1 LAQSLDPPPANVSSA
16 QATTALSRSRQ
27 WLWLC
32 AIAVVAI
39 AIYSPGLGNLPVFDD
54 AFYTEGALKARFSGP
69 YLWTRLV
76 SYGTFMWIDSLFG
89 EAIWKQRIANLAIH
103 LGVVVALWVFYREV
117 LRSITAPA
125 PEPGEAAQPY
135 HQSHGLGIAI
145 GYFALNPVAVYAVAY
160 LIQRTIL
167 MATLFVV
174 LGLWL
179 FARGLRTRQ
188 GWLHGLAVLCYVLA
202 VASKEHAVLAPLCA
216 LPVYV
221 IVARPARKRL
231 ATVGVFTAIL
241 VAIAGLIL
249 KQRVGIVLGT
259 PFDEFSRV
267 YLAQLAALDPSA
279 PQRAWSL
286 SIENQAWLFFEYG
299 VRWFVPVGDWM
310 SISLRPPFPVQWLS
324 FPQVLGIP
332 LYLATITCAAA
343 MVLRT
348 RDWRA
353 LAGLSLLLPAI
364 LFGTEFATVWVQ
376 DPFVLYR
383 SYLWAIGVP
392 GLVLCFV
399 HGTSTRAL
407 VIVATIACILLSWQA
422 IERVLSFSNPETA
435 WTDAIRKLPK
445 DPRAVGRWFPY
456 LNRGG
461 YYADHDQFELAIHDF
476 EASSTLG
483 DMGMGSFNAG
493 SMLAAQGKQTQAL
506 AMFDRAQKQGYDLY
520 SLPFQRGQAFAV
532 LGRLDDAYRQFTEAM
547 LMTPPSPAYDILR
560 LQRGRVSLQT
570 GHSDTAVSDLTAY
583 LQYDPKHAEARYML
597 ALAHLARSQPNEALA
612 VIEGGSEAMKR
623 SGPAH
628 YARALAYQG
637 LGRKAEAAREIDEAI
652 RIGPPNPMLLQWQ
665 ARIRAMR

>member
-1 LAQSLDPPPANVSSA
+1 LAQSLDPPPIDVSSP
-16 QATTALSRSRQ
+16 QPTTVRSRPRQ

-32 AIAVVAI
+32 AIAAIAI
-39 AIYSPGLGNLPVFDD
+39 AIYASGLGNMPVFDD

-89 EAIWKQRIANLAIH
+89 EALWKQRIANLAIH

-117 LRSITAPA
+117 LRSIATPR
-125 PEPGEAAQPY
+125 PEPGEAPQPY
-135 HQSHGLGIAI
+135 RESQGLGIAI

-188 GWLHGLAVLCYVLA
+188 WWLHALAVLCYVLA

-221 IVARPARKRL
+221 LVARPTRKRL
-231 ATVGVFTAIL
+231 AIVGAATAIL
-241 VAIAGLIL
+241 VATAGLVL
-249 KQRVGIVLGT
+249 KQRVGIVLGA
-259 PFDEFSRV
+259 PFDEFSLV

-279 PQRAWSL
+279 PQRAWGL

-299 VRWFVPVGDWM
+299 FRWFLPVADWM
-310 SISLRPPFPVQWLS
+310 SISLRPPFPVQWLT

-332 LYLATITCAAA
+332 LYLATIAGGSAL
-343 MVLRT
+343 VLRA

-364 LFGTEFATVWVQ
+364 LFATEFATVWVQ

-383 SYLWAIGVP
+383 SYLWAIGLP

-407 VIVATIACILLSWQA
+407 VVVATVAGILLSWQA
-422 IERVLSFSNPETA
+422 IERVLSFSTPETV
-435 WTDAIRKLPK
+435 WGVAIRKLPK
-445 DPRAVGRWFPY
+445 DARAVGRWFPY
-456 LNRGG
+456 LNRGS
-461 YYADHDQFELAIHDF
+461 YYADHDQFELAIRDF

-493 SMLAAQGKQTQAL
+493 SMLAAQGKTTQAL
-506 AMFDRAQKQGYDLY
+506 TMFDRAQKQGYELY

-532 LGRLDDAYRQFTEAM
+532 LGRLDEAYHQFTQAM

-560 LQRGRVSLQT
+560 LQRGRVALQT

-583 LQYDPKHAEARYML
+583 LKYDPKHAEARYVL
-597 ALAHLARSQPNEALA
+597 ALAHLSRSQPNEALA
-612 VIEGGSEAMKR
+612 VIDGGSDAFKR

-628 YARALAYQG
+628 YVRAVAYHG
-637 LGRKAEAAREIDEAI
+637 LGRKAEAMREIDEAV
-652 RIGPPNPMLLQWQ
+652 RMGPNPMLLQWQ

>member
-1 LAQSLDPPPANVSSA
+1 MAQSLDPAPANVSSA
-16 QATTALSRSRQ
+16 QPTTAPSRSLQ
-27 WLWLC
+27 WPWLC
-32 AIAVVAI
+32 AIAAVAI
-39 AIYSPGLGNLPVFDD
+39 AIYAPGLGNLPVFDD
-54 AFYTEGALKARFSGP
+54 SFYTEGALKARFSGP

-89 EAIWKQRIANLAIH
+89 EALWIQRIGNLAIH
-103 LGVVVALWVFYREV
+103 LGVVGALWAFYREV
-117 LRSITAPA
+117 GRSIAPPS

-179 FARGLRTRQ
+179 VARGFRTRQ
-188 GWLHGLAVLCYVLA
+188 WWLHALALLCYVLA

-216 LPVYV
+216 LPIYV
-221 IVARPARKRL
+221 LVARPARKRL
-231 ATVGVFTAIL
+231 AIVAAATLVL

-249 KQRVGIVLGT
+249 KQRVGIVLGAA
-259 PFDEFSRV
+259 FDEFSHV
-267 YLAQLAALDPSA
+267 YLAQLAALDASA

-299 VRWFVPVGDWM
+299 FRWFVPVSDWM
-310 SISLRPPFPVQWLS
+310 SISLRPPFPVHWLT

-332 LYLATITCAAA
+332 LYLATIVGACALL
-343 MVLRT
+343 LRT

-364 LFGTEFATVWVQ
+364 LFATEFATVWVQ

-383 SYLWAIGVP
+383 SYLWAIGLP

-407 VIVATIACILLSWQA
+407 VVVATIVGILLAWQA
-422 IERVLSFSNPETA
+422 TERVLSFSSPETVWA
-435 WTDAIRKLPK
+435 DAIRKLPN

-456 LNRGG
+456 LNRGS
-461 YYADHDQFELAIHDF
+461 YYADHDQFELAIRDF
-476 EASSTLG
+476 EAASTLG

-493 SMLAAQGKQTQAL
+493 SMLAAQGKPRQAL
-506 AMFDRAQKQGYDLY
+506 AMFDRAQKQGYNLY

-532 LGRLDDAYRQFTEAM
+532 LGRLDEAYHQFTEAM

-560 LQRGRVSLQT
+560 LQRGRVALQT

-583 LQYDPKHAEARYML
+583 LQYDAKHDEARYLL
-597 ALAHLARSQPNEALA
+597 ALAHLERAQPNEALA
-612 VIEGGSEAMKR
+612 VIDAGSETMKR
-623 SGPAH
+623 GGPAH
-628 YARALAYQG
+628 YARALAYHR
-637 LGRKAEAAREIDEAI
+637 LGRKAEAAREIDEAV
-652 RIGPPNPMLLQWQ
+652 RIGPANPMLLQWQ